1 MLERR
6 RALRDTELELL
17 ERIAREG
24 DEDAARRLV
33 ALDPLRES
41 GVGLLMEALAAGGDV
56 AQALQVYE
64 NLRERLRDELGT
76 VPAAHLRELAEHL
89 LIHQRAPAVQA
100 PRLVG
105 RDADLA
111 ALRELLSRA
120 RLVTLTG
127 PGGVGKT
134 SLALALSE
142 AVMVELAP
150 VADAAFV
157 AAAIADALSIAFEE
171 GETAREALLRGLAG
185 RRALLVLDNF
195 EQVLDAAPLVAELLD
210 ACPGLTIVC
219 TSRAPLQLSAEQRY
233 PVEPLQDDAIE
244 LFAERA
250 RARDPH
256 FDPSAHAD
264 AIRTICTRVGGL
276 PLAVEL
282 AAARIGFL
290 SADELA
296 ADLDLDLLVGGAR
309 DRPDRQRTLRA
320 TLDWS
325 HNLLTCEE
333 QEAFAAFAVFAGGAT
348 LPAARSVTQAS
359 LATLESL
366 ATNSL
371 LTRSGGRLSMLEPVR
386 AYAAERLTDIVRERH
401 ARWLIELGEET
412 FGDLAHVTQPEAL
425 AAFRPE
431 ADNLRAAL
439 AYAPLALE
447 LVTACGQFWS
457 STNQLPEGRA
467 YLDAT
472 LTADAPAPLRMR
484 GLALRAKLW
493 GRSEGAI
500 EGRVADLEAALAL
513 ASEPRDVTYLQMRL
527 SRAEFD
533 RRRLDAAVALA
544 EQAMASARGLGDRS
558 LIGRALAIRVLAEP
572 LRPDAPQRAREAIR
586 PLLRDGD
593 VADAVNAL
601 IDVGYLALADR
612 RYAEARELLEEA
624 DALAGSQM
632 TRFFTRANVGL
643 VYLLLGEADAAA
655 RALRESLAIALE
667 TGIDGIDEVLL
678 ALAAHA
684 VLGGDLE
691 RAARLAGAGHAHEP
705 ATLRHYELR
714 VNELLDAEYLAPGR
728 ERLGAARW
736 DELAAE
742 GARLGSEEAIAL
754 GR

>member
-1 MLERR
+1 MRSRR
-6 RALRDTELELL
+6 
-17 ERIAREG
+17 
-24 DEDAARRLV
+24 
-33 ALDPLRES
+33 
-41 GVGLLMEALAAGGDV
+41 
-56 AQALQVYE
+56 
-64 NLRERLRDELGT
+64 
-76 VPAAHLRELAEHL
+76 
-89 LIHQRAPAVQA
+89 
-100 PRLVG
+100 
-105 RDADLA
+105 
-111 ALRELLSRA
+111 
-120 RLVTLTG
+120 
-127 PGGVGKT
+127 
-134 SLALALSE
+134 
-142 AVMVELAP
+142 
-150 VADAAFV
+150 
-157 AAAIADALSIAFEE
+157 
-171 GETAREALLRGLAG
+171 
-185 RRALLVLDNF
+185 
-195 EQVLDAAPLVAELLD
+195 
-210 ACPGLTIVC
+210 
-219 TSRAPLQLSAEQRY
+219 
-233 PVEPLQDDAIE
+233 
-244 LFAERA
+244 
-250 RARDPH
+250 
-256 FDPSAHAD
+256 SAHS
-264 AIRTICTRVGGL
+264 VGGL

-348 LPAARSVTQAS
+348 LQAARTVTQAS

-371 LTRSGGRLSMLEPVR
+371 LTRSGGRLAMLEPVR

-401 ARWLIELGEET
+401 VRWLIELGEET

-425 AAFRPE
+425 AAFRHE

-439 AYAPLALE
+439 AYATGELALE
-447 LVTACGQFWS
+447 LVTACGQFWP
-457 STNQLPEGRA
+457 STSQLPEGRA
-467 YLDAT
+467 YLEAT
-472 LTADAPAPLRMR
+472 FGADAPAPLRMR
-484 GLALRAKLW
+484 ALALRAKVW

-533 RRRLDAAVALA
+533 RRRPDAAVALA
-544 EQAMASARGLGDRS
+544 EQALASARGLGDRS

-572 LRPDAPQRAREAIR
+572 LHPDAPERAREAIR

-624 DALAGSQM
+624 DALAGSQI

-643 VYLLLGEADAAA
+643 VYLLLGEADDAA
-655 RALRESLAIALE
+655 RALRESLGIALE
-667 TGIDGIDEVLL
+667 TGLDGIDEVLL

-705 ATLRHYELR
+705 ASLRHYELR
-714 VNELLDAEYLAPGR
+714 VNELLEAEYLAPGR

-742 GARLGSEEAIAL
+742 GAQLGTEGAIAL